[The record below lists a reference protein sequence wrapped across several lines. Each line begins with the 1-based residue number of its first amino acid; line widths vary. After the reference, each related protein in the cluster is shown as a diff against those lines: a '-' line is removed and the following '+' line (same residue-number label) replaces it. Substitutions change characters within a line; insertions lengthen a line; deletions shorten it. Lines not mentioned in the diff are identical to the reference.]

1 LLIIYCFP
9 CLNFYSTLSL
19 GTSWN
24 SLGRLWTGSRL
35 FHRGHAHDGRGPFAH
50 PTLSVVATQCFCP
63 GPEYK
68 TPAWH
73 PVASDQLQPIMTNC
87 FAGWRRPVASWA
99 TQGSAQ
105 AHNIR
110 DRMGL
115 ATHCGQCIRHSRSR
129 GRAIGSWECGRGS
142 PVSPWTIRTVIPQLP
157 PATIRYP
164 AKIPIIP
171 CWMRRAKM
179 FHMLRVWTCL
189 GRQGLVTLD
198 ISGPSGPTNVHPH
211 LAGLQT
217 PYSPMLCTSW
227 LHPYISYFHY
237 TLRMANI
244 CLKKESVYIYI
255 IIYLYTSLGIFPH
268 IPILISH
275 SILFI
280 PIYPS
285 LSHTQDF
292 FRGTGHAGNHQG
304 IGGGTTS

>member
-1 LLIIYCFP
+1 MVSLSLSFLQYVYIYIIPYLSKGEAVQWFLFSVSQFDASILVMTSSSTIRAGAAWFQFDP

-157 PATIRYP
+157 PATTSYHPLSSQDSNNSMLDAESKNVPYAPCVDLPWATGIGDSGHLWTVWTNECP
-164 AKIPIIP
+164 SPP
-171 CWMRRAKM
+171 CWFTDPIQPHAVY
-179 FHMLRVWTCL
+179 F
-189 GRQGLVTLD
+189 LVAPLY
-198 ISGPSGPTNVHPH
+198 IVFP
-211 LAGLQT
+211 
-217 PYSPMLCTSW
+217 
-227 LHPYISYFHY
+227 LHPLEWQTYVW
-237 TLRMANI
+237 
-244 CLKKESVYIYI
+244 KKRVYIYI
-255 IIYLYTSLGIFPH
+255 
-268 IPILISH
+268 
-275 SILFI
+275 
-280 PIYPS
+280 
-285 LSHTQDF
+285 
-292 FRGTGHAGNHQG
+292 
-304 IGGGTTS
+304 

>member
-1 LLIIYCFP
+1 MISVFVSQFDASILVMTSSSTIRAGAAWFQFDP
-9 CLNFYSTLSL
+9 SLNFYSTLSL

-24 SLGRLWTGSRL
+24 SLGRLWTGSHL

-73 PVASDQLQPIMTNC
+73 RVASDQLQPIMTNC

-115 ATHCGQCIRHSRSR
+115 ATHCGQCIRHSHSR

-142 PVSPWTIRTVIPQLP
+142 PVSPLTIRTVIPQLP

-189 GRQGLVTLD
+189 GRQGLVALD

-237 TLRMANI
+237 TPSNGKHMFEQRV
-244 CLKKESVYIYI
+244 CIYI
-255 IIYLYTSLGIFPH
+255 PAK
-268 IPILISH
+268 PIH
-275 SILFI
+275 
-280 PIYPS
+280 PE
-285 LSHTQDF
+285 
-292 FRGTGHAGNHQG
+292 R
-304 IGGGTTS
+304 